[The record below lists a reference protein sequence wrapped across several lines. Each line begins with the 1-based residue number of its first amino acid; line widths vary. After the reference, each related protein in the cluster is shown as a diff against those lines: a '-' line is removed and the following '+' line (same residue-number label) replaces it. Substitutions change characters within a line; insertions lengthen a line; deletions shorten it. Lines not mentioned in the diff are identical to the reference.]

1 MFSPF
6 LVVWAWSTSKVQ
18 VFCEHSPPVDPIVIL
33 KPDYDKA
40 ADENGLELDIK
51 TIRGR
56 ESHGFTNEQKGA
68 SKGVEHHIKSK
79 KIAVIYMR
87 CVNHR
92 VIECVLKMGNLTQS
106 C

>member
-56 ESHGFTNEQKGA
+56 ESHALRTNRKVLVRVW
-68 SKGVEHHIKSK
+68 SITLKSK
-79 KIAVIYMR
+79 KIVVIYMR
-87 CVNHR
+87 CR
-92 VIECVLKMGNLTQS
+92 KSRE
-106 C
+106 